1 MMNENLQVFTYEGN
15 KVRTVMVDG
24 EPWFV
29 LKDLCKILGISNGSY
44 VAAKLDEGDKC
55 IRPMDTTGGKQRL
68 GTVSENGLY
77 TVISKCN
84 KKYAA
89 PFRKWIENEVLPSV
103 YGNSSK
109 QSSQTALNAKL
120 ISKSVQAVTEA
131 EGNKIS
137 TNVQIFN
144 NPEFGDIRTIIR
156 NDEMWFV
163 GKDIATALGYSNP
176 SKAVMVHVEADDKDS
191 IMIGF
196 GASSQNGNLPSGG
209 TKTTIV
215 NESGMYALIFGS
227 KLESAMKFKRWVTSE
242 VLPSIRKHGAYMT
255 PETLQ
260 AAILNPD
267 TLIQLCQQLKAEQEK
282 NRALS
287 EKNAELA
294 PKAEFADAIT
304 ASDDCI
310 SIAVFAKIMNQNGVT
325 IDGRRVGQNI
335 LFEALREH
343 GFLCSSYSLW
353 NVARQEYVNRG
364 FFQVTERIKP
374 NGEVYHTTKI
384 TPAGQK
390 YILNYFKEFMNCEVE

>member
-1 MMNENLQVFTYEGN
+1 MANENLKVFVYEGN
-15 KVRTVMVDG
+15 KVRTAIVDG

-29 LKDLCKILGISNGSY
+29 LKDLCKILGFSNGSY
-44 VAAKLDEGDKC
+44 IAAKLDDGDKC
-55 IRPMDTTGGKQRL
+55 IRPMETPGGEQRL
-68 GTVSENGLY
+68 GTVNEHGLY

-84 KKYAA
+84 KKYAG
-89 PFRKWIENEVLPSV
+89 PFRKWIEDKVLPSV
-103 YGNSSK
+103 HGNSSK
-109 QSSQTALNAKL
+109 QSSQTALNK
-120 ISKSVQAVTEA
+120 KSSFKTVQTVAGVE
-131 EGNKIS
+131 ENEIS

-144 NPEFGDIRTIIR
+144 NPEFGTVRTLE
-156 NDEMWFV
+156 NNNGVVLFCGV
-163 GKDIATALGYSNP
+163 DIAKALGYSNP
-176 SKAVMVHVEADDKDS
+176 SKALNDHCKGD
-191 IMIGF
+191 
-196 GASSQNGNLPSGG
+196 L
-209 TKTTIV
+209 TKRYPILDPLGRTQDAIFIQ
-215 NESGMYALIFGS
+215 ESDLYRLVFGS
-227 KLESAMKFKRWVTSE
+227 KLKTAEKFTDWVASE
-242 VLPSIRKHGAYMT
+242 VLPSVRKHGAYMT

-267 TLIQLCQQLKAEQEK
+267 TMIQLCQQLKAEQEK

-304 ASDDCI
+304 ASNDCI
-310 SIAVFAKIMNQNGVT
+310 PIAVFAKIMNQNGIT

-390 YILNYFKEFMNCEVE
+390 YILKYFKEFMNCEVE